1 MSVVIS
7 DAWRQRFGGTA
18 RLYGEKAL
26 QCFADAHVC
35 VVGIGGVGSWAAEAL
50 ARTGIGA
57 ITLIDMDDVCVTNT
71 NRQIH
76 ALSGNVGLAKA
87 EVMAE
92 RIRLINPECRVTVVD
107 DFVTPENVA
116 EYLGVGFSYV
126 IDAIDSVRPK
136 AALIAWCRRYKVPLV
151 TTGGA
156 GGQIDPTQI
165 QVADLAKT
173 IQDPLAAKLRERLKS
188 QFGVVKNSKG
198 KLGVDCVFSTE
209 ALVYPQADGSVCA
222 MKSTAE
228 GPKRMDCA
236 SGFGAATMVT
246 ATFGFVAV
254 SHALKKMLAKA
265 QRDAAASGKELAH
278 RARRRESE
286 IGRLPFAGGG
296 EHRLAQGAE
305 ALAARGAELAA
316 QPQLVEQRQRI
327 LRQDPGA
334 GFSFY
339 GG

>member
-18 RLYGEKAL
+18 RLYGENAL
-26 QCFADAHVC
+26 QLFAQSHVC

-76 ALSGNVGLAKA
+76 ALRDNVGLAKA

-92 RIRLINPECRVTVVD
+92 RIRQINSECRVNVVD
-107 DFVTPENVA
+107 DFVTPDNVA
-116 EYLGVGFSYV
+116 EYMNAGFSYV

-136 AALIAWCRRYKVPLV
+136 AALIAYCRRNKIPLV

-165 QVADLAKT
+165 QVVDLAKT

-188 QFGVVKNSKG
+188 DFGVVKNSKG

-209 ALVYPQADGSVCA
+209 AYGLRVRVWRGYHGDSHLWLCCCLPCAEEDDG
-222 MKSTAE
+222 E
-228 GPKRMDCA
+228 GRA
-236 SGFGAATMVT
+236 SGLIVSDGAMLIRPTVR
-246 ATFGFVAV
+246 AV
-254 SHALKKMLAKA
+254 L
-265 QRDAAASGKELAH
+265 
-278 RARRRESE
+278 
-286 IGRLPFAGGG
+286 
-296 EHRLAQGAE
+296 
-305 ALAARGAELAA
+305 
-316 QPQLVEQRQRI
+316 
-327 LRQDPGA
+327 
-334 GFSFY
+334 
-339 GG
+339 

>member
-1 MSVVIS
+1 MTTLS
-7 DAWRQRFGGTA
+7 DAWLQRFGGTA
-18 RLYGEKAL
+18 RLYGQSAL
-26 QCFADAHVC
+26 QLFAGAHIC

-76 ALSGNVGLAKA
+76 ALKSTVGQAKT

-92 RIRLINPECRVTVVD
+92 RILAINPECKVTCVD
-107 DFVTPENVA
+107 DFITAENTA
-116 EYLGVGFSYV
+116 ELMSGGFTYV

-136 AALIAWCRRYKVPLV
+136 AALLAWCRRNKIPLV

-188 QFGVVKNSKG
+188 DFKIEKNSKG
-198 KLGVDCVFSTE
+198 KLGIDCVFSTE
-209 ALVYPQADGSVCA
+209 ALMYPQPDGSVCA
-222 MKSTAE
+222 SRSTAE

-254 SHALKKMLAKA
+254 SHVLKKMMAK
-265 QRDAAASGKELAH
+265 
-278 RARRRESE
+278 
-286 IGRLPFAGGG
+286 
-296 EHRLAQGAE
+296 
-305 ALAARGAELAA
+305 AARG
-316 QPQLVEQRQRI
+316 
-327 LRQDPGA
+327 
-334 GFSFY
+334 
-339 GG
+339 

>member
-265 QRDAAASGKELAH
+265 QRDAAAAGKQFAH

-286 IGRLPFAGGG
+286 IVRLPFAGGG

-334 GFSFY
+334 GFSFH

>member
-26 QCFADAHVC
+26 QLFADAHVC

-76 ALSGNVGLAKA
+76 ALRDNVGLAKY
-87 EVMAE
+87 MSKG
-92 RIRLINPECRVTVVD
+92 
-107 DFVTPENVA
+107 
-116 EYLGVGFSYV
+116 YSYV

-136 AALIAWCRRYKVPLV
+136 AALIAYCRRYKVPLV

-188 QFGVVKNSKG
+188 DFNVVKNSKG

-246 ATFGFVAV
+246 ASFGFVAV
-254 SHALKKMLAKA
+254 SHALKKMMAKA
-265 QRDAAASGKELAH
+265 E
-278 RARRRESE
+278 
-286 IGRLPFAGGG
+286 
-296 EHRLAQGAE
+296 
-305 ALAARGAELAA
+305 
-316 QPQLVEQRQRI
+316 RQ
-327 LRQDPGA
+327 A
-334 GFSFY
+334 
-339 GG
+339 

>member
-136 AALIAWCRRYKVPLV
+136 AALIAYCRRYKVPLV
-151 TTGGA
+151 TTGGRAGRSTQRRSRSPIWRNHPGSA
-156 GGQIDPTQI
+156 GGQT
-165 QVADLAKT
+165 AR
-173 IQDPLAAKLRERLKS
+173 AAEKPVWGGEKQQRQARRGLRVLYRSAGLPAGGRQCLRDEEHGGRA
-188 QFGVVKNSKG
+188 
-198 KLGVDCVFSTE
+198 E
-209 ALVYPQADGSVCA
+209 ADGL
-222 MKSTAE
+222 
-228 GPKRMDCA
+228 R

-254 SHALKKMLAKA
+254 SHA
-265 QRDAAASGKELAH
+265 
-278 RARRRESE
+278 
-286 IGRLPFAGGG
+286 
-296 EHRLAQGAE
+296 
-305 ALAARGAELAA
+305 
-316 QPQLVEQRQRI
+316 
-327 LRQDPGA
+327 
-334 GFSFY
+334 
-339 GG
+339 

>member
-71 NRQIH
+71 NRQVH
-76 ALSGNVGLAKA
+76 ALGGNVGLAKA

-136 AALIAWCRRYKVPLV
+136 AALIFSIL
-151 TTGGA
+151 
-156 GGQIDPTQI
+156 IE
-165 QVADLAKT
+165 L
-173 IQDPLAAKLRERLKS
+173 LSNRLKIKS
-188 QFGVVKNSKG
+188 RTPPSFASSREYSF
-198 KLGVDCVFSTE
+198 FSP
-209 ALVYPQADGSVCA
+209 LLP
-222 MKSTAE
+222 
-228 GPKRMDCA
+228 
-236 SGFGAATMVT
+236 VT
-246 ATFGFVAV
+246 
-254 SHALKKMLAKA
+254 
-265 QRDAAASGKELAH
+265 
-278 RARRRESE
+278 
-286 IGRLPFAGGG
+286 
-296 EHRLAQGAE
+296 
-305 ALAARGAELAA
+305 
-316 QPQLVEQRQRI
+316 
-327 LRQDPGA
+327 
-334 GFSFY
+334 
-339 GG
+339 

>member
-26 QCFADAHVC
+26 QLFADAHIC

-76 ALSGNVGLAKA
+76 ALRDNVGLAKA

-92 RIRLINPECRVTVVD
+92 RIRQINPECRVTVVD
-107 DFVTPENVA
+107 DFVTPDNVA
-116 EYLGVGFSYV
+116 QYMSVGYSYV

-136 AALIAWCRRYKVPLV
+136 AALIAYCRRNKIPLV

-165 QVADLAKT
+165 QVTDLAKT
-173 IQDPLAAKLRERLKS
+173 IQV
-188 QFGVVKNSKG
+188 GVVKNSKG

-209 ALVYPQADGSVCA
+209 ALVYPQSDGTVCA
-222 MKSTAE
+222 MKATAE

-254 SHALKKMLAKA
+254 SHALKKMMAKA
-265 QRDAAASGKELAH
+265 
-278 RARRRESE
+278 AR
-286 IGRLPFAGGG
+286 
-296 EHRLAQGAE
+296 QG
-305 ALAARGAELAA
+305 
-316 QPQLVEQRQRI
+316 
-327 LRQDPGA
+327 
-334 GFSFY
+334 
-339 GG
+339 